1 MINVADEKWNISHS
15 SRNSNVCAETLEN
28 NCKAKDRNEY
38 PSYTETIQMEGKH
51 LIRFPQAFSS
61 TS

>member
-15 SRNSNVCAETLEN
+15 SRNSNVRAETLEN

-38 PSYTETIQMEGKH
+38 PSYMETNPNGRK
-51 LIRFPQAFSS
+51 
-61 TS
+61 TSDKVSPSI